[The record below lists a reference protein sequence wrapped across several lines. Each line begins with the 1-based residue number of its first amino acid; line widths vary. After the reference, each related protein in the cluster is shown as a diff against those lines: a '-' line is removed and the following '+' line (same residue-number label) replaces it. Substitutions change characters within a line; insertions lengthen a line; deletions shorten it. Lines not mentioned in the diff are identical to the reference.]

1 MQEQEHD
8 MHIGHCGSCG
18 CQMDTSSLEPYTN
31 VVCPEC
37 GEHTRVK
44 CELGN
49 YRLIGRHAVGG
60 MSKLFVAR
68 DMTLGRE
75 VAIKI
80 LNDEYCRDEQRMRQ
94 FQHEAMIT
102 AAISHPHVVR
112 VFTVGKAFGHFYIA
126 MELVLGE
133 SLEQRM
139 AREGAISEAE
149 ILPLCE
155 EIIAGLQAAQ
165 DAGLIHRDIKPGN
178 ILFDT
183 NDHVKIVDFGLALVT
198 QGGVAKAEEIWATP
212 YYVPPEALTG
222 EHEDFRSDMYAL
234 GATLYHALSGRPSI
248 PEQSKSSRDVLHGKE
263 HIEPLAKIAPW
274 LKPETRQWV
283 ERAMAFHREDRFE
296 SYAEMEGAR
305 ALANHVIDSV
315 GASDPVYCSERD
327 QRRTRDKIIVTALVV
342 AGLIALITIL
352 AVVGFKNKDGAND
365 ERSGSGS
372 AVNMNAAMF
381 ADDDN
386 YSPELAAEIGKL
398 FYQSH
403 KQLGEGRYLEAKAI
417 FENLMNDKRVLE
429 PAASW
434 AGVEAVIAAWLA
446 GDTAKA
452 EVASARL
459 GQHIQNRK
467 VASDSDVAL
476 LSKQLSGT
484 EIIPKLN
491 KDGDSMM
498 LLKMMAVALKNWEIG
513 AWDLAV
519 PVFKAVEETELPK
532 ESPLTVYHNIAK
544 KYLADHARL
553 KALSPLPV
561 SADKKQ
567 VEGHM
572 AELKKAGNALKT
584 KGRAKF
590 HIRVWQT
597 RAELHLEKLEKLE
610 RESKAAAAALKAQAK
625 KLKVPSYQ
633 DQLPEF
639 HKLVAL
645 SRFAE
650 ARQLLLKAATQP
662 GDIKKRDA
670 WIYLSTSAGSF
681 LDDVGKA
688 AFKSSLRINVYSVGG
703 RMFDEVVAANQDGLR
718 LKRDDGEISLP
729 WSDIQAESM
738 LAMYRQMF
746 ELSLETLDGQ
756 RLTERAICYAW
767 LMDLKSTA
775 EPAVE
780 ALSEEN
786 DNFKKRWQSTLNAI
800 GGGEKGGNKKGGA
813 EKKPNK
819 GKR

>member
-18 CQMDTSSLEPYTN
+18 CQMDISALEPYTN

-80 LNDEYCRDEQRMRQ
+80 LNDEYCRDEHRMRQ
-94 FQHEAMIT
+94 FEHEALIT

-155 EIIAGLQAAQ
+155 EIIAGLRAAQ

-178 ILFDT
+178 ILFDA

-248 PEQSKSSRDVLHGKE
+248 PEQSKSSREVLHGKE
-263 HIEPLAKIAPW
+263 HIESLAKIAPW

-283 ERAMAFHREDRFE
+283 ERAMAFQREDRFE
-296 SYAEMEGAR
+296 SYAEMEESR
-305 ALANHVIDSV
+305 ALANHVIDAV
-315 GASDPVYCSERD
+315 GASDPVYFSERD
-327 QRRTRDKIIVTALVV
+327 QRRTRDKIIVTVMVV
-342 AGLIALITIL
+342 AGLIALIAIL
-352 AVVGFKNKDGAND
+352 AVVVFKNKNAAN
-365 ERSGSGS
+365 EESSGSGS

-434 AGVEAVIAAWLA
+434 AGVEAVI
-446 GDTAKA
+446 
-452 EVASARL
+452 
-459 GQHIQNRK
+459 
-467 VASDSDVAL
+467 
-476 LSKQLSGT
+476 
-484 EIIPKLN
+484 
-491 KDGDSMM
+491 
-498 LLKMMAVALKNWEIG
+498 
-513 AWDLAV
+513 
-519 PVFKAVEETELPK
+519 
-532 ESPLTVYHNIAK
+532 
-544 KYLADHARL
+544 
-553 KALSPLPV
+553 
-561 SADKKQ
+561 
-567 VEGHM
+567 
-572 AELKKAGNALKT
+572 
-584 KGRAKF
+584 
-590 HIRVWQT
+590 
-597 RAELHLEKLEKLE
+597 
-610 RESKAAAAALKAQAK
+610 
-625 KLKVPSYQ
+625 
-633 DQLPEF
+633 
-639 HKLVAL
+639 
-645 SRFAE
+645 
-650 ARQLLLKAATQP
+650 
-662 GDIKKRDA
+662 
-670 WIYLSTSAGSF
+670 
-681 LDDVGKA
+681 
-688 AFKSSLRINVYSVGG
+688 
-703 RMFDEVVAANQDGLR
+703 
-718 LKRDDGEISLP
+718 
-729 WSDIQAESM
+729 
-738 LAMYRQMF
+738 
-746 ELSLETLDGQ
+746 
-756 RLTERAICYAW
+756 
-767 LMDLKSTA
+767 
-775 EPAVE
+775 
-780 ALSEEN
+780 
-786 DNFKKRWQSTLNAI
+786 
-800 GGGEKGGNKKGGA
+800 
-813 EKKPNK
+813 
-819 GKR
+819 

>member
-18 CQMDTSSLEPYTN
+18 CQMDISALEPYTN

-80 LNDEYCRDEQRMRQ
+80 LNDEYCRDEHRMRQ
-94 FQHEAMIT
+94 FEHEALIT

-155 EIIAGLQAAQ
+155 EIIAGLRAAQ

-178 ILFDT
+178 ILFDA

-248 PEQSKSSRDVLHGKE
+248 PEQSKSSREVLHGKE

-283 ERAMAFHREDRFE
+283 ERAMAFQREDRFE
-296 SYAEMEGAR
+296 SYAEMEEAR
-305 ALANHVIDSV
+305 ALANHVIDAV
-315 GASDPVYCSERD
+315 GASDPVYFSERD
-327 QRRTRDKIIVTALVV
+327 QRRTRDKLIVTVMVV
-342 AGLIALITIL
+342 AGLIALIAIL
-352 AVVGFKNKDGAND
+352 AVVMLKNKNGAN
-365 ERSGSGS
+365 EELAGSE
-372 AVNMNAAMF
+372 VNMNAAMF

-434 AGVEAVIAAWLA
+434 AGVEAVISAWLA
-446 GDTAKA
+446 GDTEKA

-484 EIIPKLN
+484 EIISKL
-491 KDGDSMM
+491 KKGGDSMA
-498 LLKMMAVALKNWEIG
+498 LLQMVAVALKNWEIG

-532 ESPLTVYHNIAK
+532 ESPLRVYHKITK

-553 KALSPLPV
+553 KALSPLPIT
-561 SADKKQ
+561 ADKNQ

-572 AELKKAGNALKT
+572 AGLKKAANGLKT

-650 ARQLLLKAATQP
+650 ARQLLQKAATQP

-681 LDDVGKA
+681 LDDIGKA
-688 AFKSSLRINVYSVGG
+688 AFKKELNI
-703 RMFDEVVAANQDGLR
+703 EVVSISGNSYDQVLAAYREGLR
-718 LKRDDGEISLP
+718 LKRDEGEISLP
-729 WSDIQAESM
+729 WSSIQAESM

-767 LMDLKSTA
+767 LMNLKAKA

-800 GGGEKGGNKKGGA
+800 GGGEKGVNKKGGG